1 MSARKK
7 VIFGIGKIG
16 EVVHDLMKH
25 EAGIDVAAWTV
36 DRQYATSQEKE
47 GLPLIPFDEL
57 ASKCP
62 PATHDLF
69 IAIGYHDMNA
79 VRSRTMEA
87 ARTMGYAMPA
97 FIHPASGLPYGTP
110 VGENAFIM
118 RDVHIHPRA
127 RIGADVFVWSGAII
141 GHHTTVHDHC
151 WITSGANIAGACT
164 IGDHSFLAINSTIG
178 NGVRIG
184 RRSFIGANALVVKD
198 LPDEQVVIAAPDKPL
213 RLNTDQFL
221 RMSNFISL

>member
-25 EAGIDVAAWTV
+25 EAGIDVAGWAV
-36 DRQYATSQEKE
+36 DRRYATVEQKE
-47 GLPLIPFDEL
+47 GLPVVPFDEL
-57 ASKCP
+57 VAKFP

-69 IAIGYHDMNA
+69 VAVGYHDMNA

-87 ARTMGYAMPA
+87 ARAMGYAMPA
-97 FIHPASGLPYGTP
+97 FIHPASGLPQGTP

-118 RDVHIHPRA
+118 RDVLIHPRA
-127 RIGADVFVWSGAII
+127 SIGADVFVWSGAIV
-141 GHHTTVHDHC
+141 GHHSVVGDHC
-151 WITSGANIAGACT
+151 WITSGANIAGACG
-164 IGDHSFLAINSTIG
+164 IGDHCFLAINCTIG
-178 NGVRIG
+178 NSIRIG
-184 RRSFIGANALVVKD
+184 RRCFIGANALVVKD
-198 LPDEQVVIAAPDKPL
+198 LADEQVVIAAPDKPL

-221 RMSNFISL
+221 RMSNFTSL